1 MRSSNGRRVLKLVS
15 ATGKHLLQVFQV
27 MGTLAAK
34 YFDTQPTDSVA
45 SKKMVTSNV
54 SANIKTTAA
63 PVINLSLS
71 L

>member
-15 ATGKHLLQVFQV
+15 AAGKHLLQVFQV

-34 YFDTQPTDSVA
+34 YFDTQPTDIVA

>member
-1 MRSSNGRRVLKLVS
+1 MSV
-15 ATGKHLLQVFQV
+15 AGKHLLQVFPV

-34 YFDTQPTDSVA
+34 YFDTQPTDIEA

-54 SANIKTTAA
+54 SANIKMTAV

>member
-1 MRSSNGRRVLKLVS
+1 VLKLVS
-15 ATGKHLLQVFQV
+15 AAGKHLLQVFQV

-34 YFDTQPTDSVA
+34 YFDTQPTDIVA